1 VLARLHS
8 LNFAAPERPNVQTD
22 DLMSEG
28 GRKVMAFH
36 FGRLLTK
43 QAEVL
48 ASDESEAV
56 HQMRVA
62 TRRLR
67 STLRIFRPY
76 YRQSVLRPFRRAL
89 RAVAE
94 ALGKVRDLD
103 VYRQHLSAYTKQ
115 QPAASRR
122 ELRLLNAGL
131 AVPHSALRQSLCD
144 YLLSEAHTEF
154 LSAFAA
160 FVQTPL
166 AGVREG
172 AVELPVPQRVCEVVP
187 RLIYEQY
194 GVVRAYAPLLSTATA
209 EQLHA
214 LRIEVKRLRYLI
226 EAFGE
231 LLGTRAEL
239 PVEACKQL
247 QDFLGDLQDSEVA
260 GQLTAHYF
268 PNVQRGKRALQRYLS
283 ARHAQGATLRAG
295 VDEQWAA
302 FNAPAVREAL
312 ALAIAAL

>member
-1 VLARLHS
+1 MLATLHS
-8 LNFAAPERPNVQTD
+8 LNFAAPERPNVQAD

-48 ASDESEAV
+48 ASDNGEAV

-89 RAVAE
+89 RAVAD
-94 ALGKVRDLD
+94 ALGNVRDLD
-103 VYRQHLSAYTKQ
+103 VYREHLASYTKQ

-122 ELRLLNAGL
+122 ELRLLSASL
-131 AVPHSALRQSLCD
+131 AVPHAALRQSLCD

-166 AGVREG
+166 AGVRELE
-172 AVELPVPQRVCEVVP
+172 AELPVPQRVCEVVP

-194 GVVRAYAPLLSTATA
+194 GIVRAYAPLLSTATPD
-209 EQLHA
+209 QLHA

-247 QDFLGDLQDSEVA
+247 QDFLGELQDTEVA
-260 GQLTAHYF
+260 GQLTAHYL

-283 ARHAQGATLRAG
+283 TRHAQGERLRTTLA
-295 VDEQWAA
+295 EQWSA
-302 FNAPAVREAL
+302 FSAPAVREAL
-312 ALAIAAL
+312 ALAVAAL

>member
-1 VLARLHS
+1 MATLHS
-8 LNFAAPERPNVQTD
+8 LNFAAPERPNVQAD

-48 ASDESEAV
+48 ASDNGEAV

-89 RAVAE
+89 RAVAD
-94 ALGKVRDLD
+94 ALGNVRDLD
-103 VYRQHLSAYTKQ
+103 VYREHLASYTKQ

-122 ELRLLNAGL
+122 ELRLLSASL
-131 AVPHSALRQSLCD
+131 AVPHAALRQSLCD

-166 AGVREG
+166 AGVRELE
-172 AVELPVPQRVCEVVP
+172 AELPVPQRVCEVVP

-194 GVVRAYAPLLSTATA
+194 GIVRAYAPLLSTATPD
-209 EQLHA
+209 QLHA
-214 LRIEVKRLRYLI
+214 LRIEVKQLRYLI

-247 QDFLGDLQDSEVA
+247 QDFLGELQDTEVA
-260 GQLTAHYF
+260 GQLTAHYL

-283 ARHAQGATLRAG
+283 TRHAQGERLRTTLA
-295 VDEQWAA
+295 EQWSA
-302 FNAPAVREAL
+302 FSAPAVREAL
-312 ALAIAAL
+312 ALAVAAL

>member
-1 VLARLHS
+1 MLATLHG
-8 LNFAAPERPNVQTD
+8 LDFAAPERPNLQPS
-22 DLMSEG
+22 DLLSEG

-43 QAEVL
+43 QADVL
-48 ASDESEAV
+48 ASDDSEAV

-76 YRQSVLRPFRRAL
+76 YRQGSLRPFRRAL

-94 ALGKVRDLD
+94 ALGSVRDLD
-103 VYRQHLSAYTKQ
+103 VYREHLAGYAKQ

-131 AVPHSALRQSLCD
+131 AAPHAALRQALCD
-144 YLLSEAHTEF
+144 YLVSEAHRDF
-154 LSAFAA
+154 LSEFAV

-166 AGVREG
+166 AGARSV
-172 AVELPVPQRVCEVVP
+172 APELPVPQRVCEVAP

-194 GVVRAYAPLLSTATA
+194 GIVRAYEPLLSRATP

-231 LLGTRAEL
+231 LLGSRAEL

-247 QDFLGDLQDSEVA
+247 QDFLGELQDAEVA
-260 GQLTAHYF
+260 ERLTTHYL
-268 PNVQRGKRALQRYLS
+268 PNVQRGKRALQRYVS
-283 ARHAQGATLRAG
+283 ARRTQGETLRAALT
-295 VDEQWAA
+295 EQWAT
-302 FNAPAVREAL
+302 FSAPAVREAL
-312 ALAIAAL
+312 ALAVAVL